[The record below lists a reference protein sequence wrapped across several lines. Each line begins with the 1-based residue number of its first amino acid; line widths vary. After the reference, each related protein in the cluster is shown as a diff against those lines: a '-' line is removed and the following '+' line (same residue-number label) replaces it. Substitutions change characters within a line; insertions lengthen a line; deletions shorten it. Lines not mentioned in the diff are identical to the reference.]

1 MVGED
6 TFRPPYYH
14 RNCMSEYMG
23 NITGVYD
30 AKENGF
36 GPGCGSLHS
45 HMTPHGPETEVFE
58 KVKGK
63 RNVFLN
69 RLGL

>member
-1 MVGED
+1 
-6 TFRPPYYH
+6 
-14 RNCMSEYMG
+14 MSEYMG